1 MFLLY
6 ACSEDQQ
13 AEEPVEQK
21 QTQSAT
27 TQVPDKPPAAKPA
40 QTTTRGSDI
49 TFQVK
54 EFDFGTI
61 WDHESMTATYPFT
74 NTGTQTLVITRMKA
88 GCGCTTPVADKTVI
102 QPGEQG
108 TITVTFDPR
117 GKQRKQDKKV
127 TIYTNSP
134 VNPET
139 SVWIRSIVKPF
150 IEVDNK
156 FLSLEEMKMGEPE
169 SIEFNIYPADP
180 DYKILSIKGMGKHG
194 LYVTAKEIDVPEGA
208 PRRIRIDVAPNRPWG
223 AFHSQVLINGVGK
236 MPDGSDTNHTLTI
249 FANGK
254 TFGKIRASNHIIS
267 IGTLQPGSTYNKR
280 IKIFREDGEPFEI
293 LSTSVTQPTVAGMNA
308 VAVPEIDGSYSVI
321 ISGTLPQTH
330 IGSINAQIVVQTDVQ
345 GEEVL
350 SFRAA
355 GVVPKRN

>member
-1 MFLLY
+1 MFSRKNSLSLVSIMFLLY

-21 QTQSAT
+21 QAQSAT

-169 SIEFNIYPADP
+169 SIEFN
-180 DYKILSIKGMGKHG
+180 
-194 LYVTAKEIDVPEGA
+194 
-208 PRRIRIDVAPNRPWG
+208 
-223 AFHSQVLINGVGK
+223 
-236 MPDGSDTNHTLTI
+236 
-249 FANGK
+249 
-254 TFGKIRASNHIIS
+254 
-267 IGTLQPGSTYNKR
+267 NK
-280 IKIFREDGEPFEI
+280 K
-293 LSTSVTQPTVAGMNA
+293 S
-308 VAVPEIDGSYSVI
+308 
-321 ISGTLPQTH
+321 
-330 IGSINAQIVVQTDVQ
+330 
-345 GEEVL
+345 
-350 SFRAA
+350 
-355 GVVPKRN
+355 